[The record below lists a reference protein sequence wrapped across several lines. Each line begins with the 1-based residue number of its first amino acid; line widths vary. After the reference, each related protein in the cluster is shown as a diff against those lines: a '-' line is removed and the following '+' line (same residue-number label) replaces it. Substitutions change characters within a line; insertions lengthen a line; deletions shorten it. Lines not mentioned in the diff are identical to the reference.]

1 MAQLAHGSI
10 LADTLDGILLDDLA
24 YRLGEKEAGRV
35 ESLIRVSMVKFQD
48 LVERLLGNLTDA
60 VTKAPLV
67 EGLLRLSSPLN
78 TLNTRQDNK

>member
-1 MAQLAHGSI
+1 
-10 LADTLDGILLDDLA
+10 
-24 YRLGEKEAGRV
+24 
-35 ESLIRVSMVKFQD
+35 MVKFQD